1 MPHHVYRLSDDAVP
15 VVVIAPG
22 PLPMPPPHQR
32 GAVRE
37 LVGVFEDLAQA
48 EEAARRLRAA
58 ALPIRPLFEPA
69 RADERD

>member
-22 PLPMPPPHQR
+22 PLPVPAPHQLD
-32 GAVRE
+32 AVRE
-37 LVGVFEDLAQA
+37 LIGIFDELADA

-58 ALPIRPLFEPA
+58 ILPVRPLL
-69 RADERD
+69 DRD